1 MNEELRKKIAEAV
14 NAVSSIQKEA
24 FVPGPSVQAQL
35 QRLQEAAADQ
45 QSGQQ
50 STDQALQ
57 QIDAQAQGAPPAMR
71 IEDLAGM
78 VQQLGEQVMGA
89 LSQIGQM
96 LQQMQMAQQVA
107 AQQPAAAAG
116 GGAGAKPK
124 KEDMLLEKL
133 TSIEGPLSQAISG
146 APPPPQGAPMQPDPS
161 MQQPPPQ

>member
-1 MNEELRKKIAEAV
+1 MNTALRQKIDEAV
-14 NAVSSIQKEA
+14 SAVSSLTKTA

-50 STDQALQ
+50 STEQALQ

-78 VQQLGEQVMGA
+78 VQQLGEQMMGA
-89 LSQIGQM
+89 LSQVGQM
-96 LQQMQMAQQVA
+96 LQQMQMAQQAA
-107 AQQPAAAAG
+107 AQPAQGAAG
-116 GGAGAKPK
+116 GGAAPKPK

-133 TSIEGPLSQAISG
+133 TSIEGLLSQAISG
-146 APPPPQGAPMQPDPS
+146 APPPPQGGAPMQPDPNAQP
-161 MQQPPPQ
+161 MQ